1 MSFQF
6 RETPL
11 IMVVYGTRPE
21 GIKVAPVIRALE
33 EDSRFNVMTVITGQ
47 HQQMLDEVDE
57 LFGIEPD
64 IDLSV
69 FEAGQ
74 SLNHLAAKIVSR
86 IDGILAELTPDA
98 LLVQGDTTSVLMAA
112 IAAFNRQIPVVHLE
126 AGLRSGGLDSPF
138 PEEGNRRLVSQIAR
152 LHLAPTARSRENLIA
167 EGVDPAWIAVT
178 GNTVVDALE
187 MMIDGAGP
195 WANPVAEQL
204 VESGMTL
211 VTVTSHRRE
220 NWGRP
225 LRRIGRAIRRVA
237 DERPEVHFVLPLH
250 ANPIVRNTLEKLLG
264 GASNVSILPPLDY
277 VDFLRLVE
285 GSAVVVSD
293 SGGVQEEAPSL
304 RTPVLILRE
313 STERPEAVESGWG
326 TIVGTGEDA
335 VYAALSEALDVMD
348 ETSAARMSSNPFGDG
363 SAARRCVNAIADL
376 TLGGVRDADFVPG
389 EAK

>member
-152 LHLAPTARSRENLIA
+152 LHRAPTARSRENLIA

-363 SAARRCVNAIADL
+363 FAARRCVNAIADL
-376 TLGGVRDADFVPG
+376 TLVGVRDADFVPG

>member
-376 TLGGVRDADFVPG
+376 TLVGVRDADFVPG

>member
-152 LHLAPTARSRENLIA
+152 LHRAPTARSRENLIA

-376 TLGGVRDADFVPG
+376 TLVGVRDADFVPG

>member
-112 IAAFNRQIPVVHLE
+112 ITAFNRQIPVVHLE

-376 TLGGVRDADFVPG
+376 TLVGVRDADFVPG